1 MSKAK
6 RSYESL
12 AILAMMVSAAIWGS
26 GFIATRMVIDAGF
39 STAWIL
45 IGRFSIATVLFGVIF
60 FRELVSM
67 SRKDLLIGIMVG
79 FLLFLGFL
87 FQTFGMRLTTPAR
100 SAFITAIYVVIVP
113 FMGWLITRRR
123 PSWHLFAGAII
134 CLAGIGL
141 LSFSGSAQSGTLAGD
156 SLTFLCA
163 VSFAAHFIALEWAVH
178 RVRIGRLLFLQM
190 AVTTLCSLILLPL
203 DRDQLLMPL
212 SGSAAWMT
220 GLLALLYLAV
230 FSSGLAYAIQTTAQ
244 KYTSSGK
251 AAIVL
256 SAEALWGSLFS
267 IIFRFENISLRL
279 ILGGLLIFASVLL
292 VELPAAR
299 TTETGLKDQP
309 T

>member
-1 MSKAK
+1 MSEAK
-6 RSYESL
+6 RSHESL
-12 AILAMMVSAAIWGS
+12 AVLAMMVSAAIWGS

-45 IGRFSIATVLFGVIF
+45 IGRFSIATILFGVIF
-60 FRELVSM
+60 FRELIRM
-67 SRKDLLIGIMVG
+67 TRKELLIGTMVG

-100 SAFITAIYVVIVP
+100 SAFITSIYVVIVP
-113 FMGWLITRRR
+113 FMGWLIARRR
-123 PSWHLFAGAII
+123 PSWHLFAGAAI
-134 CLAGIGL
+134 CLIGIGL

-156 SLTFLCA
+156 GLTLLCA

-178 RVRIGRLLFLQM
+178 KVSIGRLLFLQM

-203 DRDQLLMPL
+203 DSGQQLLPET
-212 SGSAAWMT
+212 GSTAWLT
-220 GLLALLYLAV
+220 GLIALLYLAL

-244 KYTSSGK
+244 KYTSSAK

-267 IIFRFENISLRL
+267 IVFRFETITLRL
-279 ILGGLLIFASVLL
+279 ILGGLLIFAAILL

-299 TTETGLKDQP
+299 VDGAQTLDKAD
-309 T
+309 